1 MDQLTSK
8 PIWIVGGGKFGRQA
22 AESLLRRGV
31 DNHIVLI
38 DTTAHLVLPQRIEY
52 VCGDGVSWLTGQ
64 LTPDAEV
71 GAIIPALPLH
81 LAAEWLKK
89 RLFLDGFT
97 VAAVDLPDQLLHLF
111 PNPVRLNGSQAVISH
126 ADFLCPPH
134 CSEPEE
140 NCSFTG
146 QPRPPALHTL
156 LEQSS
161 CTPFTPLI
169 CTSRQF
175 FAGAG
180 GFLPADLWQLRR
192 RAISHL
198 GIPLLIGTACKCHG
212 IIDGLLITKSHKYF

>member
-1 MDQLTSK
+1 MDQLTTK
-8 PIWIVGGGKFGRQA
+8 PIWILGGGKFGRQA

-38 DTTAHLVLPQRIEY
+38 DTNERLVLPQGIEY
-52 VCGDGVSWLTGQ
+52 ICSDGVSWLTEQ

-89 RLFLDGFT
+89 RLYLDGFT
-97 VAAVDLPDQLLHLF
+97 VAAVDLPDQLLQLLPHPL
-111 PNPVRLNGSQAVISH
+111 RQSSSQAVISH
-126 ADFLCPPH
+126 ADFLCPVH
-134 CSEPEE
+134 CREPEDV
-140 NCSFTG
+140 CSFTG
-146 QPRPPALHTL
+146 QPRPPALYSL

-161 CTPFTPLI
+161 CAPLTPLI

-180 GFLPADLWQLRR
+180 GFYPADLWQLRY

-212 IIDGLLITKSHKYF
+212 IIDGLLITKS